1 MAQFPGKPI
10 IYQVSADSLAADTT
24 FTLTVGTTGVVGDGA
39 VCDSVGDE
47 YNPLAEID
55 KYGQPNPY
63 QDPARGR
70 INGGMITTDS
80 TGAIAIAPSSENVVL
95 LNLEGKDGILGRS
108 ITRADA
114 NGSACCVIA
123 RDALPEQFAEPEFY
137 PKGN

>member
-10 IYQVSADSLAADTT
+10 IFRMLYANGVLSDSEYTI
-24 FTLTVGTTGVVGDGA
+24 TVNETGVVGDGMT
-39 VCDSVGDE
+39 CDNVGDE

-70 INGGMITTDS
+70 ISGGKVTS
-80 TGAIAIAPSSENVVL
+80 TSTNEIIFEVGDEEIL

-108 ITRADA
+108 VTIADD
-114 NGSACCVIA
+114 NGAACGVIV
-123 RDALPEQFAEPEFY
+123 RDALPV
-137 PKGN
+137 